1 MYQSGAGTSSLTP
14 HPVQVVL
21 ILDVPPGFTELPLRT
36 AQLAD
41 EYGSVIAR
49 SIPGVHARPA
59 VITSADRAGGP
70 TRETGGVRIHPSR
83 RSVIVDGH
91 ALHLSYRE
99 LELLLYLA
107 EHPHRTVSRQEL
119 MEQLWDD
126 RPAAGRTVDTHVRR
140 LRVKLGRHARVITT
154 IRGGG
159 YRFDMGADVH
169 YLRDGATG

>member
-1 MYQSGAGTSSLTP
+1 MYQSGAGTSSPTA

-21 ILDVPPGFTELPLRT
+21 ILEVPPGLTELPLRT

-41 EYGSVIAR
+41 EYAGVIAR
-49 SIPGVHARPA
+49 SIPGVRARPA
-59 VITSADRAGGP
+59 VITSADRAGLAA
-70 TRETGGVRIHPSR
+70 RETGGLRIHPSQ

-91 ALHLSYRE
+91 AVHLSYRE

-107 EHPHRTVSRQEL
+107 QHPHRTVSREEL
-119 MEQLWDD
+119 MAQLWDD

-140 LRVKLGRHARVITT
+140 LRVKLGGHAGVITT